1 MPFPFRLIL
10 VSLYSEISDHN
21 PNHCHDHNGGQGCDT
36 FDTLLRLPA
45 RCNSDTSR
53 RDSSDSMTDEAI
65 KLFLDARQKA
75 RSSSIASKKQGPKKP
90 QRRGSTEEIDEEL
103 LVQFRQAG
111 CEHRRSSITKRMP
124 MRRNSNESSG
134 NGEAVRPPRRRESI
148 PCSDASEKTTASTH
162 SAGTSSSKAM
172 RDLSCNSEPLPYTA
186 KYFTPMRNNSMSSVA
201 STKSAASGSLG
212 SSLLGRGIKKAP
224 PNMFGGITGDV
235 LSMLTMESSGRSDYA
250 SNAGG
255 SSTQLEK
262 DDEGNPVEKS
272 MIEPTSC
279 GSKGRAHDLIRH
291 HSGSSS
297 RSIPRDGTPACSY

>member
-1 MPFPFRLIL
+1 
-10 VSLYSEISDHN
+10 
-21 PNHCHDHNGGQGCDT
+21 
-36 FDTLLRLPA
+36 
-45 RCNSDTSR
+45 
-53 RDSSDSMTDEAI
+53 MTDEAI

-262 DDEGNPVEKS
+262 DDEGNPVEEEVAPSTTAGCLQVQTDTIGEQALEIISAAKS